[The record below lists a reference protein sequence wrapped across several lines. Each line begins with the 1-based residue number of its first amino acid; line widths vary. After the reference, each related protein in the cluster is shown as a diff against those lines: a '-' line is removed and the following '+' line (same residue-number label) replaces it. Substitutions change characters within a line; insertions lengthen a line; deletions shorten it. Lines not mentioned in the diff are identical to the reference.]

1 MHWFRAIWLGLG
13 LVCGCGR
20 VGFDP
25 IGPIDAPSDAPAAL
39 AWVKVFGVSGQD
51 SGTTD
56 TITGHAE
63 HAGDAIVVHAYC
75 GAATMPTAVTLE
87 ASGWT
92 FAQLNPIAGSPTPQD
107 WAAGF
112 GAIAPDTATTTFT
125 VTWTV
130 ASCGFGLDTLS
141 DELTNNDPTGGSTT
155 FPAHAEAYGTGDCV
169 TQIPSG
175 PPGDMI
181 WAGCSAGV
189 LGTGPGFSKGADDG
203 GGNWT
208 EYRVTT
214 GPVATIEPISFTN
227 QPGHDFIVTAVT
239 VHQR

>member
-1 MHWFRAIWLGLG
+1 MFRSQALWLW

-20 VGFDP
+20 VSFDLVE
-25 IGPIDAPSDAPAAL
+25 PIDAPGGDAPAAL
-39 AWVKVFGVSGQD
+39 AWVKVFGVSGQNV
-51 SGTTD
+51 GTTD
-56 TITGHAE
+56 SFTVHAE
-63 HAGDAIVVHAYC
+63 HTGDAIVVHAYC
-75 GAATMPTAVTLE
+75 GAAAMPTAVALE

-92 FAQLNPIAGSPTPQD
+92 FTQINPIVGSTSPAD

-112 GAIAPDTATTTFT
+112 GAIAPDTVTATFT

-130 ASCGFGLDTLS
+130 ADCGFGLDTLS
-141 DELTNNDPTGGSTT
+141 DEFTNNDPTGGTTT
-155 FPAHAEAYGTGDCV
+155 FSARAEAYGTGDCV

-175 PPGDMI
+175 APGDMI

-189 LGTGPGFSKGADDG
+189 LGTGPGFSKAADDG

-214 GPVATIEPISFTN
+214 DSKGTLEPISFAN
-227 QPGHDFIVTAVT
+227 QAAHDFIVTAVT
-239 VHQR
+239 IHQR